1 MLLINACRKTDIKP
15 EQVQNNELASKF
27 FNSHTSTDPHI
38 QALNKF
44 LKAKNEKYN
53 FIRGI
58 AVSYTHLRAHETVLD
73 LVCSLLL
80 EKKKRHT
87 ELITI

>member
-58 AVSYTHLRAHETVLD
+58 VKKWVSHTGTNLFLYLKQVHK
-73 LVCSLLL
+73 L
-80 EKKKRHT
+80 E
-87 ELITI
+87 I